1 MRRNEQGVTLIGFL
15 ILAVFFGLFAL
26 AVIKLVPVYLEYGKV
41 TSSLEKTKSELDGK
55 DPSIEEIY
63 RSLER
68 RFDIED
74 VRSIFFRDI
83 KVKREPRAYSVQA
96 AYEVRKYYI
105 GNIYLVA
112 VFDFTVNIDR

>member
-1 MRRNEQGVTLIGFL
+1 MKRNEQGVTLIGFL
-15 ILAVFFGLFAL
+15 IMAVFLGLFAL

-41 TSSLEKTKSELDGK
+41 TSSLEKAKSEFDGK
-55 DPSIEEIY
+55 SPSIEEIY

-74 VRSIFFRDI
+74 VHRIHYRDI
-83 KVKREPRAYSVQA
+83 KIKREPRAYTVQA
-96 AYEVRKYYI
+96 AYEARVYYI

-112 VFDFTVNIDR
+112 VFDFSVEIQR